1 MFSAFA
7 RINLAAAVLATAI
20 VVFALSNGI
29 GPFGPAFA
37 GKETYFASIALFK
50 LLTHFLFCVRLIFFV
65 LMATIVDVAY
75 SSILDRLEVLGKS
88 LKGLFVEFPAS
99 ADVFDTA
106 GLVEWH
112 IGPFHL
118 KFCAGRDDIAPGW
131 LLGPVTNTFSML

>member
-50 LLTHFLFCVRLIFFV
+50 LLTHFLFCVPFDCSLAIV
-65 LMATIVDVAY
+65 LRVMRTVR
-75 SSILDRLEVLGKS
+75 S
-88 LKGLFVEFPAS
+88 
-99 ADVFDTA
+99 TA
-106 GLVEWH
+106 Q
-112 IGPFHL
+112 
-118 KFCAGRDDIAPGW
+118 A
-131 LLGPVTNTFSML
+131 